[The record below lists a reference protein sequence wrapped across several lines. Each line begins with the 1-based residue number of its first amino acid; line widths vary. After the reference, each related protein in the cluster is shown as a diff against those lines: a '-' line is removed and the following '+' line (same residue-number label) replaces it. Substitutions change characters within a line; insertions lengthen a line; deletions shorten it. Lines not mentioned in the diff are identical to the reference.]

1 MSGVLAPVAAYYS
14 KRVRDHGPVP
24 AGVDWNGAEGQRLRF
39 EVLLRVVGTAVPY
52 SIDDYGCG
60 YGALFDHLSGGH
72 GAPADYLGM
81 DVSEDMIAR
90 AKSSHPG
97 HEKRFVLGASSPRT
111 ADYAVASGIFNV
123 RLEASAG
130 DWSRHVEGCLEGMNA
145 QCQLGFSFNCL
156 SSYSDAPFQKDYLYY
171 GDPRHYFHLCKRL
184 YSRNVSLIHDYGLY
198 EFTIIV
204 RKDKSP

>member
-39 EVLLRVVGTAVPY
+39 EVLLRVADAAPAF

-60 YGALFDHLSGGH
+60 YGALYDHLCGMP
-72 GAPADYLGM
+72 GARADYLGI
-81 DVSEDMIAR
+81 DISEDMIAR

-97 HEKRFVLGASSPRT
+97 QEARFVHGESSPRV

-123 RLEASAG
+123 RLGAPTG
-130 DWSRHVEGCLEGMNA
+130 DWSRHIEDCLGRMDA
-145 QCQLGFSFNCL
+145 GSRLGFSFNCL
-156 SSYSDAPFQKDYLYY
+156 SSYSDPPLRKDYLHYA
-171 GDPRHYFHLCKRL
+171 DPLHYFDLCKRR

-198 EFTIIV
+198 EFTVLV
-204 RKDKSP
+204 RKESAP